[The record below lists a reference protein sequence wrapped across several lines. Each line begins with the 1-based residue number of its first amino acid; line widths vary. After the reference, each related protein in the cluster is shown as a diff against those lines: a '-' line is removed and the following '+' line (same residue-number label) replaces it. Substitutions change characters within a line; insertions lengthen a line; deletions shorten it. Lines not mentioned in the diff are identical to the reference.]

1 MDEPTIRR
9 RNRLNKHYTT
19 VSNVIIF
26 GYAGLT
32 DAEKLTYQAIDSFDW
47 SDGEGLRKGYAYPSL
62 RTLARLRGLDER
74 TLRRHLAALESVGL
88 LRREQRPGQPNLL
101 WIDEPSEGESEKYLS
116 TIAIGPDMDVRGR
129 GDTDV
134 RPYKKEE
141 LETDKTVNAE
151 QSSWK
156 GRRRLSVEERA
167 KRDYI
172 AGEILKVCG
181 DEHSLGFYRLAA
193 ENTPQHVVF
202 EALSEVRRAGREGTL
217 KRTRGALFTHI
228 VQSLLPMS
236 FKEKEP

>member
-26 GYAGLT
+26 GYAGLS

-74 TLRRHLAALESVGL
+74 TLRRHISALEGVGL

-101 WIDEPSEGESEKYLS
+101 WIDEPSEGESETYLS
-116 TIAIGPDMDVRGR
+116 TIAIGPDTDVRGR

-141 LETDKTVNAE
+141 PETDKTVNGE

-156 GRRRLSVEERA
+156 GKRRLSVEERA

-172 AGEILKVCG
+172 AAEILKVCG
-181 DEHSLGFYRLAA
+181 DEHSLGFYKTMASSAPEHRI
-193 ENTPQHVVF
+193 F
-202 EALSEVRRAGREGTL
+202 EALSEVRRAHGERRIW
-217 KRTRGALFTHI
+217 KNAGALFVHLMAARMG
-228 VQSLLPMS
+228 V
-236 FKEKEP
+236 